1 MKGRGISQQRI
12 ARDLGVSQALV
23 SLVLNGKRENIS
35 DESYDRIWK
44 YALKRGYRPKGMQA
58 NGSALTAHNVGFVL
72 RAGLRLYTQSNFF
85 SHIQHG
91 LHTALQERGYNSVFL
106 GAEDTLNRQSFREEL
121 QRSDLFG
128 LVIMGQVDEA
138 FVRSIKAVQRNVV
151 AVSAAYPGLCHS
163 VMPNERQAL
172 ELLVGHLTELGHTE
186 VAWLGGNKQF
196 RQNLTRRS
204 ALVEAL
210 GQRGLSLS
218 DRFTVDVLNGDRLD
232 GRRAAE
238 MLLERGSLPDLPTAW
253 VCLNGLMARGVINYL
268 TQLGCQV
275 PGQISVVAI
284 DATRVCVEE
293 HPQITGANADPE
305 KMGAKAAEILLQAA
319 NQKEEALLDVMLP
332 AQLTVRE
339 TSACLGPTPQGSRT
353 RHATA
358 AGAARPARARVPA

>member
-1 MKGRGISQQRI
+1 MKGRSISQQRI
-12 ARDLGVSQALV
+12 ARYLGVSQALV

-44 YALKRGYRPKGMQA
+44 YAVKQGYRPKGMQA
-58 NGSALTAHNVGFVL
+58 HGNGLATRNVGFVL
-72 RAGLRLYTQSNFF
+72 RSGLRLYTQSNFF

-106 GAEDTLNRQSFREEL
+106 GAEDTLSRRTLTEEL
-121 QRSDLFG
+121 QRHNLFG

-172 ELLVGHLTELGHTE
+172 DLLVGYLTELGHTE
-186 VAWLGGNKQF
+186 VAWLGGNKPF
-196 RQNLTRRS
+196 RQNLTRRA

-210 GQRGLSLS
+210 RQRGLVLA
-218 DRFTVDVLNGDRLD
+218 DKFAVDVLNGDRLD
-232 GRRAAE
+232 GRRAAQ
-238 MLLERGSLPDLPTAW
+238 MLLERAARGLVPTAW
-253 VCLNGLMARGVINYL
+253 VCLNGLRARGVINYL
-268 TQLGCQV
+268 TQQGWRV
-275 PGQISVVAI
+275 PGQISVVAV

-293 HPQITGANADPE
+293 RPEITGASADPE
-305 KMGAKAAEILLQAA
+305 KMGAKAAELLLQAA
-319 NQKEEALLDVMLP
+319 NQKDEALLDVILP

-339 TSACLGPTPQGSRT
+339 TSAGLELSAAGSRT
-353 RHATA
+353 RSSTA
-358 AGAARPARARVPA
+358 VGGSRPAGARAQA